1 MGMTIITDGKD
12 SFTVTKERFYSQRLT
27 REKIYVYFKYLNREK
42 ISFTLL
48 DTYNYVIQGGNPINL
63 RLIKAAVIH
72 LFGTLNFYNL
82 GSHLTQHIGAE
93 RTGQ

>member
-1 MGMTIITDGKD
+1 MGMTIITFGKD
-12 SFTVTKERFYSQRLT
+12 SLTATKERFWSQRFT

-48 DTYNYVIQGGNPINL
+48 DTYNYAIQGGNPINL

-72 LFGTLNFYNL
+72 TFGTVNFYNL
-82 GSHLTQHIGAE
+82 GTHLTQHMGAE

>member
-12 SFTVTKERFYSQRLT
+12 SLTATKERFWSQRFT

-48 DTYNYVIQGGNPINL
+48 DT
-63 RLIKAAVIH
+63 
-72 LFGTLNFYNL
+72 
-82 GSHLTQHIGAE
+82 
-93 RTGQ
+93 